1 MEWNGGE
8 GNDSENLDLIVE
20 RDSERGRGAF
30 ILHLKVRHIKAQN
43 DDQIPSRYSAV
54 LDGKEVPNGDKGG
67 SGVDGIRAAS
77 ASNIN
82 RRIVEATTEI
92 GLRSRGGHKMGS
104 VTDIG
109 KAEVGR
115 FVWERRRVKVAW
127 PRRREREDRN
137 QEAHATALALDLFR
151 QPAPCTMVALRMQ
164 DELEF
169 KTNDQGEENEAD
181 ETQENTDNAL
191 PTGSKRKTAG
201 TKSNVQPQAW
211 RRGTSRGLGPETG
224 QKRITKLPTD
234 SYLVLRKKKLKEAR
248 QQRRDLKD
256 QDFQKL
262 KDRGNIDH
270 LQAVL
275 KDREAPSNLL
285 HGAISHLAPKDDV
298 PSYDPEFDSY
308 ASTPAMTWIWEAMTI
323 QPTSNLVSS
332 YLPTLLPK
340 RAHYTISSTPSCTVI
355 NPLLSEMPRIEDNIR
370 PG

>member
-43 DDQIPSRYSAV
+43 DDQI
-54 LDGKEVPNGDKGG
+54 VPNGDKGG

-201 TKSNVQPQAW
+201 TKSN
-211 RRGTSRGLGPETG
+211 
-224 QKRITKLPTD
+224 ITKLPTD